1 MMTDAPAG
9 RSRRL
14 TTMWRVAW
22 TVLTTCVV
30 QGTVC
35 GLAVLPV
42 MLIWT
47 SLIEW
52 QAPGPVVRLLTFS
65 FMIAPSYVL
74 FALVLLGLS
83 PLATK
88 LTGWRTPARAEMR
101 IADLDWPLLDW
112 VRYMVAIHI
121 VRFFAGSLFRG
132 SPLWTAYLR
141 CNGARLGRRVYINSL
156 AVSDHSQLA
165 FGDDVVI
172 GADVHIS
179 GHTVESGLVKTAP
192 VRLGDRVT
200 IGLGTVVN
208 IDVEAGDD
216 CQIGALSLV
225 PKHSRLEGGAV
236 YVGIPVARLKT
247 PASPHL
253 TSSTGQAT
261 SRPSL

>member
-1 MMTDAPAG
+1 MTESPTVHLGPA
-9 RSRRL
+9 
-14 TTMWRVAW
+14 TAAWRVTW
-22 TVLTTCVV
+22 TALTICVV

-42 MLIWT
+42 MWLWSHLIGWHPSEPAVRILVF
-47 SLIEW
+47 SLM
-52 QAPGPVVRLLTFS
+52 V
-65 FMIAPSYVL
+65 APSYVL
-74 FALVLLGLS
+74 FAGALMAVS

-88 LTGWRTPARAEMR
+88 LTGWRTPPRAEMR
-101 IADLDWPLLDW
+101 IADLDWALLDW

-121 VRFFAGSLFRG
+121 VRFFAGTLFRG

-141 CNGARLGRRVYINSL
+141 LSGARLGRRVYVNSL
-156 AVSDHSQLA
+156 AVSDHSQLI

-179 GHTVESGLVKTAP
+179 GHTVEGGLVKTAP
-192 VRLGDRVT
+192 VRLGNRVT

-225 PKHSRLEGGAV
+225 PKHSRLDGAAT
-236 YVGIPVARLKT
+236 YVGIPVKRLT
-247 PASPHL
+247 
-253 TSSTGQAT
+253 
-261 SRPSL
+261 